1 MNVSKPTEITTS
13 TLSTDIREIDS
24 RCIANNHIDNSTP
37 AIEDNPNLAA
47 NFARDDSE
55 VFSEFRT

>member
-24 RCIANNHIDNSTP
+24 RCIANNYIDNSTP
-37 AIEDNPNLAA
+37 AIEDDPNLTS
-47 NFARDDSE
+47 NFARDNSE